1 MELNPDSPHFKPS
14 HIRKRLEDK
23 KTKKKDWKDKLVK
36 NKIKEYESY
45 QGKILFTHIL
55 GITVEQEQSAAGGFV
70 QYLTDLVSQ
79 SEGG

>member
-14 HIRKRLEDK
+14 HIRKRLEEK

-45 QGKILFTHIL
+45 QGTLFDIY
-55 GITVEQEQSAAGGFV
+55 F
-70 QYLTDLVSQ
+70 
-79 SEGG
+79 